1 MSHDAFWDRVNAA
14 LDARADPLNDPQ
26 VARALELEPERL
38 GELLRLES
46 ALAALPVSKP
56 RRRAAGLAAISVA
69 AAAAAGLA
77 LLLFA
82 AQRGASGP
90 ESAPIARASAGAPFE
105 LAPCLGVL
113 ELRVTHTVTSHDAQR
128 TTQVDVLA
136 ARSQHEVVRNE
147 PSGHLTSFSF
157 ATLHSIADS
166 P

>member
-1 MSHDAFWDRVNAA
+1 MSNDAFWDRVNAA
-14 LDARADPLNDPQ
+14 LDARADPLDDPQ
-26 VARALELEPERL
+26 VARALELGPERL

-46 ALAALPVSKP
+46 ALAALPASLP
-56 RRRAAGLAAISVA
+56 RKRAAGLVAITVG

-82 AQRGASGP
+82 AQREPTGP
-90 ESAPIARASAGAPFE
+90 ESTPIAHATAAAPFE

-157 ATLHSIADS
+157 ATLHSLADS